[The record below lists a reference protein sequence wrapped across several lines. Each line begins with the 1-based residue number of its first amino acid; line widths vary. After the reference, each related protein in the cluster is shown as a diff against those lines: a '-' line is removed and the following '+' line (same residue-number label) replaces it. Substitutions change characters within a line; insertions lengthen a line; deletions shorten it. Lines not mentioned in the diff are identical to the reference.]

1 MSETDDKKLDEQ
13 IEKINQTEADLLRA
27 MEIQEQMKDFVATAG
42 QSKPADEKTTSEADV
57 VEALK
62 TVCDPEIMINVYDM
76 GLIYNIEIR
85 DNGDVFIAMTL
96 TAPGCPVAGI
106 LPQQVAD
113 AVALVEGT
121 GKVEVRIVWEPAWTM
136 ERLSDDARAMIE
148 LFWKQSL
155 AVAGLCFLGHVRI

>member
-42 QSKPADEKTTSEADV
+42 QSKTADEKTASEADV

-148 LFWKQSL
+148 LF
-155 AVAGLCFLGHVRI
+155 

>member
-27 MEIQEQMKDFVATAG
+27 MEIQEQMKYFVATAG

-148 LFWKQSL
+148 LF
-155 AVAGLCFLGHVRI
+155 

>member
-27 MEIQEQMKDFVATAG
+27 MEIQEQMKDFVATAE
-42 QSKPADEKTTSEADV
+42 QSKPADEKTASEADV

-148 LFWKQSL
+148 LF
-155 AVAGLCFLGHVRI
+155 

>member
-42 QSKPADEKTTSEADV
+42 QSKPADEKTASEADV

-121 GKVEVRIVWEPAWTM
+121 GKVDVRIVWEPAWTM

-148 LFWKQSL
+148 LF
-155 AVAGLCFLGHVRI
+155 

>member
-42 QSKPADEKTTSEADV
+42 QSKPADEKTASEADV

-121 GKVEVRIVWEPAWTM
+121 GKVEVRIVWEPAWTWSACQTTPA
-136 ERLSDDARAMIE
+136 L
-148 LFWKQSL
+148 
-155 AVAGLCFLGHVRI
+155 

>member
-42 QSKPADEKTTSEADV
+42 QSKPADEKTASEADV

-113 AVALVEGT
+113 AVALAEGT

-136 ERLSDDARAMIE
+136 ERLSDDACAMIE
-148 LFWKQSL
+148 LF
-155 AVAGLCFLGHVRI
+155 

>member
-42 QSKPADEKTTSEADV
+42 QSKPADEKTASEADV

-62 TVCDPEIMINVYDM
+62 TVCDPEIMINVFDM

-106 LPQQVAD
+106 LPLQVAD

-148 LFWKQSL
+148 LF
-155 AVAGLCFLGHVRI
+155 

>member
-1 MSETDDKKLDEQ
+1 MSETDDKELDEQ

-42 QSKPADEKTTSEADV
+42 QSKPADEKTASEADV

-148 LFWKQSL
+148 LF
-155 AVAGLCFLGHVRI
+155 

>member
-42 QSKPADEKTTSEADV
+42 QSNPLTKKTASEADV

-148 LFWKQSL
+148 VF
-155 AVAGLCFLGHVRI
+155 

>member
-42 QSKPADEKTTSEADV
+42 QSKPADEKTASEADV

-136 ERLSDDARAMIE
+136 ERLSDDTRAMIE
-148 LFWKQSL
+148 LF
-155 AVAGLCFLGHVRI
+155 

>member
-42 QSKPADEKTTSEADV
+42 QSKPADEKTTSETDV

-148 LFWKQSL
+148 LF
-155 AVAGLCFLGHVRI
+155 

>member
-42 QSKPADEKTTSEADV
+42 QSKPADEKTASEADV

-96 TAPGCPVAGI
+96 PAPGCPVAGI

-148 LFWKQSL
+148 LF
-155 AVAGLCFLGHVRI
+155 

>member
-42 QSKPADEKTTSEADV
+42 QSKPAEKTASEADV

-148 LFWKQSL
+148 LF
-155 AVAGLCFLGHVRI
+155 

>member
-42 QSKPADEKTTSEADV
+42 QSKPADEKTASEADV

-62 TVCDPEIMINVYDM
+62 TVCDPETMINVYDM

-148 LFWKQSL
+148 LF
-155 AVAGLCFLGHVRI
+155 

>member
-42 QSKPADEKTTSEADV
+42 QSNPADEKTASEADV

-148 LFWKQSL
+148 LF
-155 AVAGLCFLGHVRI
+155 

>member
-27 MEIQEQMKDFVATAG
+27 MEIQEQMTDFVATAG
-42 QSKPADEKTTSEADV
+42 QSKPADEKTASEADV

-148 LFWKQSL
+148 LF
-155 AVAGLCFLGHVRI
+155 

>member
-1 MSETDDKKLDEQ
+1 MSEADDKKLDEQ

-27 MEIQEQMKDFVATAG
+27 MDIQDEMKDFVAKAGEPKPDSEPTA
-42 QSKPADEKTTSEADV
+42 SEADV
-57 VEALK
+57 IEALK

-85 DNGDVFIAMTL
+85 ENGDVFIAMTL

-113 AVALVEGT
+113 AAALVEGT
-121 GKVEVRIVWEPAWTM
+121 GHVEVRIVWEPAWTI
-136 ERLSDDARAMIE
+136 ERLSEDARAMIE
-148 LFWKQSL
+148 LF
-155 AVAGLCFLGHVRI
+155 

>member
-42 QSKPADEKTTSEADV
+42 QSKPADEKTASEADV

-85 DNGDVFIAMTL
+85 DNGDMFIAMTL
-96 TAPGCPVAGI
+96 TSTGCQVAGI
-106 LPQQVAD
+106 LPQQGAD
-113 AVALVEGT
+113 AVALGEGT

-148 LFWKQSL
+148 LF
-155 AVAGLCFLGHVRI
+155 